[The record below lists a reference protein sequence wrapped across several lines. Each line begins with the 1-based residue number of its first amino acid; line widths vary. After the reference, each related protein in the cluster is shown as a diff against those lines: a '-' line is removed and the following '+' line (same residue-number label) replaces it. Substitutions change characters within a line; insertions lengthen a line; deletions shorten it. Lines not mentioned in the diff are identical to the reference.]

1 MAVISYSEVIDM
13 PEIEMNYS
21 RIYEMKEAEDF
32 ENDDYILIDSEEDGV
47 RRISYE
53 NFMKGVIINE

>member
-1 MAVISYSEVIDM
+1 M
-13 PEIEMNYS
+13 PEIEMDYS
-21 RIYEMKEAEDF
+21 RIYEMEEAEDF
-32 ENDDYILIDSEEDGV
+32 ENDDYILIDSEENGV